1 MSFDPRNLPFQQT
14 AQFMQATE
22 TAPRPTSA
30 QELKAESILLEEFS
44 YAGVSAYQAREDSA
58 ALINLYLLAT
68 GAMATGL
75 GVLANA
81 YAGTARPTISIVA
94 ITALVILSIFSF
106 AFFARLLG
114 LEQEYREGVLAM
126 AVIKEF
132 YIQRLR
138 RTAPEIELAF
148 RWRLRRGPRG
158 ATVAGGAPLIA
169 WTIALLSGL
178 SAAGALGEARQLYSI
193 LAGVVVPY
201 ASEPA
206 LGLRAPYVWE
216 ILCGL
221 LVLAAHIAYYLL
233 VARRQRDAA
242 QREALEQSARI
253 ERQFAARG

>member
-14 AQFMQATE
+14 AQFMKATE

-94 ITALVILSIFSF
+94 ITALVIFSIFSF

-158 ATVAGGAPLIA
+158 ATVAGCAPLIA

-221 LVLAAHIAYYLL
+221 LVLTAHIVYYLL
-233 VARRQRDAA
+233 VARRQRDVA